1 MTQKRKV
8 EHLNRLHLAIEA
20 GTSEENMDLTPDV
33 ISYELVTG
41 IGPQGYSPL
50 EFELLG
56 KKKGDTL
63 RLSIP
68 RGEFN
73 TFFEH
78 LGIPLDLAT
87 AAADPVYVKIHI
99 HEITIPDQTEIIRA
113 MAGLSACGEHCCGG
127 H

>member
-56 KKKGDTL
+56 KKQGDIL
-63 RLSIP
+63 QLSIS

-78 LGIPLDLAT
+78 LRIPLDLAT
-87 AAADPVYVKIHI
+87 ITADPVYLKIHI
-99 HEITIPDQTEIIRA
+99 HEISIPDQTEVIQA